1 MQGYDKIMQ
10 KAIGQVIYKE
20 RKRRN
25 LKFTIFCY
33 ENDISK
39 TTLYMIEQGK
49 NRTYSTNLFR
59 IVQALGLSFEEFGRL
74 LKEELPEDY
83 RPYMRL
89 ANSRNS
95 FVTRRYMV
103 FFRTRFFILFLT

>member
-49 NRTYSTNLFR
+49 NR

-74 LKEELPEDY
+74 LKEELPEG
-83 RPYMRL
+83 
-89 ANSRNS
+89 
-95 FVTRRYMV
+95 FGEQQE
-103 FFRTRFFILFLT
+103 

>member
-49 NRTYSTNLFR
+49 NRTYSTNLFS

-74 LKEELPEDY
+74 LKEELPDGFGEQQE
-83 RPYMRL
+83 
-89 ANSRNS
+89 
-95 FVTRRYMV
+95 
-103 FFRTRFFILFLT
+103 

>member
-1 MQGYDKIMQ
+1 MLGYDKIMQ
-10 KAIGQVIYKE
+10 KAIGQVIYNE

-74 LKEELPEDY
+74 LKEELPDGFGEQQE
-83 RPYMRL
+83 
-89 ANSRNS
+89 
-95 FVTRRYMV
+95 
-103 FFRTRFFILFLT
+103 

>member
-1 MQGYDKIMQ
+1 MKFMQDYNKTMQ
-10 KAIGQVIYKE
+10 KAIGQVINKE

-49 NRTYSTNLFR
+49 NQIYATNLCK
-59 IVQALGLSFEEFGRL
+59 IIHSLGMNFEEFGRL
-74 LKEELPEDY
+74 LDKELPENFQYEDNI
-83 RPYMRL
+83 REE
-89 ANSRNS
+89 
-95 FVTRRYMV
+95 
-103 FFRTRFFILFLT
+103 

>member
-39 TTLYMIEQGK
+39 TTLY
-49 NRTYSTNLFR
+49 NLFR

-74 LKEELPEDY
+74 LKEELPDGFGEQQE
-83 RPYMRL
+83 
-89 ANSRNS
+89 
-95 FVTRRYMV
+95 
-103 FFRTRFFILFLT
+103 

>member
-59 IVQALGLSFEEFGRL
+59 IVQALGLSFEKFGRL
-74 LKEELPEDY
+74 LKEELPDGFGEQQE
-83 RPYMRL
+83 
-89 ANSRNS
+89 
-95 FVTRRYMV
+95 
-103 FFRTRFFILFLT
+103 

>member
-49 NRTYSTNLFR
+49 NRTYSTN
-59 IVQALGLSFEEFGRL
+59 
-74 LKEELPEDY
+74 
-83 RPYMRL
+83 
-89 ANSRNS
+89 
-95 FVTRRYMV
+95 
-103 FFRTRFFILFLT
+103 

>member
-74 LKEELPEDY
+74 L
-83 RPYMRL
+83 MVL